1 MSISDDYKL
10 AAYHALAGFQL
21 LEKNIKDYLNQ
32 HNALVQ
38 FLIQPDLVYNFSVD
52 ENNGMALSGLLKRFK
67 KVSNK
72 TDLISDIN
80 SLISDRD
87 NLAHSALIGVYH
99 DVSENEYKAFIES
112 FKQVSNRLKPVNN
125 YLLKET
131 VSLIALTC
139 RKTGEPFPKELTEY
153 LK

>member
-1 MSISDDYKL
+1 MSLSDDYKL

-32 HNALVQ
+32 HNAMVQ
-38 FLIQPDLVYNFSVD
+38 FLVQPDLVYNFSVD
-52 ENNGMALSGLLKRFK
+52 DNNGMALSGLLKRFK
-67 KVSNK
+67 RVSNK

-99 DVSENEYKAFIES
+99 DVSKDEYKASIES
-112 FKQVSNRLKPVNN
+112 FKQVSARLKPVNN
-125 YLLKET
+125 ALLRET
-131 VSLIALTC
+131 VALIAISC
-139 RKTGEPFPKELTEY
+139 KKTGNLFPEDLTEY
-153 LK
+153 LN